1 MQTGELGEREE
12 EEGMKEGGR
21 EGLRIERGPDP
32 IGHLWTFS
40 SILLHMF
47 AYNS

>member
-12 EEGMKEGGR
+12 EEEYERRGGGG

-32 IGHLWTFS
+32 IGASLD
-40 SILLHMF
+40 I
-47 AYNS
+47 